1 MAHFFKKRKGELLE
15 LLCCGSVGRAIA
27 SNGADPITVIFYIEH
42 ICCRQR
48 LKRQK
53 EVGNGPLFKLLED
66 KAFSATALGLIW
78 RLHHEFVLR
87 LKIIVSVH

>member
-1 MAHFFKKRKGELLE
+1 MNYFAVAQLAEQLLPMVRIQS
-15 LLCCGSVGRAIA
+15 L
-27 SNGADPITVIFYIEH
+27 VIFYIEH